1 MAKNNLNFNAMSNL
15 VTGGEI
21 QLMEMNQK
29 LLTGMNNMPV
39 KFSKKSSVKK
49 KKKQKKQ
56 GSHDIDHGGEE
67 ASKKARPVEKCPR
80 SAYEELPRSTAQEP
94 VEVERTY
101 WQEAMVLSELLGPPV
116 CKRRN
121 RRRSSYR

>member
-1 MAKNNLNFNAMSNL
+1 MSNL

-56 GSHDIDHGGEE
+56 GAHDIDHGGEE
-67 ASKKARPVEKCPR
+67 ASKKAQPVEKCPR
-80 SAYEELPRSTAQEP
+80 SAYEELPRSTVQEEP

-121 RRRSSYR
+121 RRR

>member
-39 KFSKKSSVKK
+39 KFSKKSSTKK
-49 KKKQKKQ
+49 KKKHKKQ
-56 GSHDIDHGGEE
+56 ESHDIDHGGEE
-67 ASKKARPVEKCPR
+67 ESKKARPVEKCPR
-80 SAYEELPRSTAQEP
+80 PAYEELPRSTAQEL

-101 WQEAMVLSELLGPPV
+101 WQEAMVLSELLGTPV

-121 RRRSSYR
+121 RRRSRYR

>member
-1 MAKNNLNFNAMSNL
+1 MSNL

-56 GSHDIDHGGEE
+56 ESHDIDHGGEE
-67 ASKKARPVEKCPR
+67 ESKKARPVEKCPR
-80 SAYEELPRSTAQEP
+80 PAYEELPRGTAQEP

-101 WQEAMVLSELLGPPV
+101 WQEAMVLSELLGTPV

>member
-1 MAKNNLNFNAMSNL
+1 MSNL

-39 KFSKKSSVKK
+39 KFSKKSSAKK

-56 GSHDIDHGGEE
+56 GAHDIGHGGEE
-67 ASKKARPVEKCPR
+67 ASKKAQPVEKCPR
-80 SAYEELPRSTAQEP
+80 SAYEELPRSTVQEEP

-121 RRRSSYR
+121 RRR

>member
-39 KFSKKSSVKK
+39 KFSKKSSNKK
-49 KKKQKKQ
+49 KKKHKKQ
-56 GSHDIDHGGEE
+56 ESHDIDHGGEE
-67 ASKKARPVEKCPR
+67 ESKKARPV
-80 SAYEELPRSTAQEP
+80 
-94 VEVERTY
+94 
-101 WQEAMVLSELLGPPV
+101 
-116 CKRRN
+116 
-121 RRRSSYR
+121 

>member
-1 MAKNNLNFNAMSNL
+1 MAKNNLNFNAMNNL

-56 GSHDIDHGGEE
+56 RAHDIDYGGEE
-67 ASKKARPVEKCPR
+67 ASKKAQPVEKCPR
-80 SAYEELPRSTAQEP
+80 SAYEELPRSTVQEEP

-121 RRRSSYR
+121 RRR

>member
-1 MAKNNLNFNAMSNL
+1 MAKNNLNFSAMSNL

-39 KFSKKSSVKK
+39 KFSKKSSAKK
-49 KKKQKKQ
+49 KKKHKKQ
-56 GSHDIDHGGEE
+56 GAHDIYHGGEE
-67 ASKKARPVEKCPR
+67 ESKKAQPVEKRPR
-80 SAYEELPRSTAQEP
+80 PAYEELPRNTAQEP

-101 WQEAMVLSELLGPPV
+101 WQEAMVLSELLGTPV

>member
-56 GSHDIDHGGEE
+56 GAHDIDHGGEE
-67 ASKKARPVEKCPR
+67 ASKKAQPVEKCPR
-80 SAYEELPRSTAQEP
+80 SAYEELPRSTVQEEP

-121 RRRSSYR
+121 RRR